1 MNKRK
6 NKRWRTT
13 KEKEKKNRVKE
24 EIDDIL
30 KKKTKRDE
38 KDMMRNI
45 KKIVKV

>member
-38 KDMMRNI
+38 KDMMRNL
-45 KKIVKV
+45 